1 MTNPLLNHVL
11 ERENALEIVWW
22 KEEWVGGGAMNSGV
36 RNNTSNIYFA
46 TSNCSKANFL
56 SQLICWWEQISQ
68 HYHSSLWKKNTYTLW
83 TNYTHTFIAYI
94 HSLYRLSFIL
104 SLFKLSLCSYSPAQS
119 CLLMEGFKQPFFV
132 QDISF
137 NSRMKIFL

>member
-22 KEEWVGGGAMNSGV
+22 KEEWDGGGAMNSGV

-46 TSNCSKANFL
+46 TSNGSKANFL

-68 HYHSSLWKKNTYTLW
+68 HYHSSLWKKKHIRLVDKLYTYI
-83 TNYTHTFIAYI
+83 HSI